1 MGFRFKFS
9 PTNQSIGYR
18 SELSHHW
25 IPLLTMDHYNQWIII
40 PSLVL
45 CHWIPLLND
54 NYPLVIIIDTELSG
68 FLGCVRL
75 RRPARPTRPCH
86 RCPATRCHASNRKF
100 NMAWAMWYHQLHK
113 VWNRHTL
120 RYAEPRVWDAS
131 WCIVDLCSASIID
144 PCKRS
149 IIRIAKNIRKYCIIY
164 KPIIFLDGKKD
175 IYMYIYIRWLHDYW
189 ALPELRLHDFIPFR
203 FGSCMSAAC
212 PLTKKSHNNWPNI
225 SQMRMGHDDE
235 LSRFLIL
242 LAF

>member
-212 PLTKKSHNNWPNI
+212 PLTKKFHINWPNI